1 MVSSRR
7 LARGFG
13 GRDGG
18 YIGTTGKWSTWLG
31 CHVSPLAWSSANS
44 EEANANF
51 ANHLGIRTPHVAV
64 VGRRRNIQRPR

>member
-13 GRDGG
+13 GRYGG
-18 YIGTTGKWSTWLG
+18 YIGMTGKWSTWLG

-51 ANHLGIRTPHVAV
+51 ANHRG
-64 VGRRRNIQRPR
+64 